1 MIFQSFHTDK
11 MFILPV
17 DSNFNVCYTFNYSY
31 MAVIKT
37 NITIIKQ
44 NPEG

>member
-1 MIFQSFHTDK
+1 MKSDDFPAFTADK

-37 NITIIKQ
+37 I
-44 NPEG
+44 